1 MTQFVE
7 NDTSKL
13 NVNIG
18 TIDDVQLFFNS
29 QSYIVKKHTDIE
41 LNQKQVKVIK
51 AKGDYAYI
59 EPKEII

>member
-29 QSYIVKKHTDIE
+29 QSYCKKHTDIE

>member
-29 QSYIVKKHTDIE
+29 QSYIVKNI
-41 LNQKQVKVIK
+41 QI
-51 AKGDYAYI
+51 
-59 EPKEII
+59 